1 MCGPRALERAA
12 RVEDADRLAP
22 SHSFTPAHPL
32 DDVSRLAAA
41 AAVPDAVVEM
51 QLQRGGAVKVAMGG
65 QPSHVVKAV
74 VGAGGL
80 DGAEVPG
87 CSR

>member
-1 MCGPRALERAA
+1 MCGARARERAA
-12 RVEDADRLAP
+12 RVEDADRLTP
-22 SHSFTPAHPL
+22 SHSFALVHPL

-41 AAVPDAVVEM
+41 QAVPDAIVEM
-51 QLQRGGAVKVAMGG
+51 QLQRGGSFEVVMGG

-74 VGAGGL
+74 AGAGGL
-80 DGAEVPG
+80 DGGEVPG